1 MKRKKNKFT
10 VIFTQEG
17 CMKKQTVHGQNKD
30 EDEKVES
37 LK

>member
-1 MKRKKNKFT
+1 MKRKKNIFT
-10 VIFTQEG
+10 VLFTQEG
-17 CMKKQTVHGQNKD
+17 FMKKQPVHGQNKD